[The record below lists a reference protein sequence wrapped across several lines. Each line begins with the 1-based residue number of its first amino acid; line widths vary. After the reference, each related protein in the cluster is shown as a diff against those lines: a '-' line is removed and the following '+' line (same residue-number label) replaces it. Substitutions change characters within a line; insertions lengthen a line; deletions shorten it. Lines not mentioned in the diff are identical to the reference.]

1 MPSKHPGAALAV
13 ALATLVGV
21 AAAPAALTAQAAPA
35 ALKAENAQPAAT
47 DTTTEAAAPAPSEP
61 PAAMSHTDA
70 SAAGGILERETLVAA
85 VLAQNPGVEAAR
97 QALAA
102 ARERVPQATALE
114 DPMASYSLA
123 PLSIASDDVAFGQV
137 LEARQRLPFPGK
149 LRLRGEAARAAADAA
164 EADLEAVRLELA
176 TAASVLYDDHYLV
189 HRALAIIAEHV
200 RLLEDFQRIATARYA
215 AGLAPQHAPIQAEVE
230 LAHLAH
236 RQMTLQ
242 TEREIVAARINALL
256 HRPPD
261 AVLGPPVE
269 RLAESEPTAVPPGA
283 LVAAAVAARP
293 ELARLAAE
301 RTARETVI
309 ELRELDRYPDFEA
322 MASYSSMWME
332 TDHRWMVGVGV
343 NVPLQRGRIRAGVA
357 EARAEAARLES
368 ESERLADEVGA
379 EVAVAAARL
388 RETQHILI
396 LYHSRL
402 IPAAHDQVRAALAG
416 FETGQGSFL
425 DLIEAER
432 NQRSVELEYEETLAD
447 SYRRR
452 AELARALGT
461 WPLPAGPPADEGDPR

>member
-13 ALATLVGV
+13 ALAALAGAV
-21 AAAPAALTAQAAPA
+21 AAPAALIAQAAPAALTAQDAP
-35 ALKAENAQPAAT
+35 PVAT
-47 DTTTEAAAPAPSEP
+47 GTTTELAAPAPSEP
-61 PAAMSHTDA
+61 PAAMGHTDA
-70 SAAGGILERETLVAA
+70 SAAGDRLERETLIAA
-85 VLAQNPGVEAAR
+85 VLALNPGVEAAR

-123 PLSIASDDVAFGQV
+123 PLSIASDDVPFGQV

-149 LRLRGEAARAAADAA
+149 LRLRGEAAQAEAEAA
-164 EADLEAVRLELA
+164 EADLATVRLELA
-176 TAASVLYDDHYLV
+176 VAASVLYDDYYLV
-189 HRALAIIAEHV
+189 HRALAITAEHV

-236 RQMTLQ
+236 RQMSLETD
-242 TEREIVAARINALL
+242 REVVAARLNALL

-261 AVLGPPVE
+261 AALGPPVE
-269 RLAESEPTAVPPGA
+269 RLPEPEPTAVPPGD
-283 LVAAAVAARP
+283 LVAAAVASRP
-293 ELARLAAE
+293 ELIRLAAE
-301 RTARETVI
+301 RGAREAVI

-322 MASYSSMWME
+322 MASYSSMWMDTE
-332 TDHRWMVGVGV
+332 HQWMVGVGV

-368 ESERLADEVGA
+368 ESARLTDEIGA
-379 EVAVAAARL
+379 EVAAAAARL
-388 RETQHILI
+388 RETQHILV

-432 NQRSVELEYEETLAD
+432 NQR
-447 SYRRR
+447 
-452 AELARALGT
+452 
-461 WPLPAGPPADEGDPR
+461 

>member
-13 ALATLVGV
+13 ALATLAG
-21 AAAPAALTAQAAPA
+21 ATAAPAALMAEAAP
-35 ALKAENAQPAAT
+35 PAAAG
-47 DTTTEAAAPAPSEP
+47 TTTELAAPAPSEP

-70 SAAGGILERETLVAA
+70 SAAGDRLERETLIEA
-85 VLAQNPGVEAAR
+85 VLALNPGVEAAR

-123 PLSIASDDVAFGQV
+123 PLSVASDDVPFGQV

-149 LRLRGEAARAAADAA
+149 LRLRGEAAQAEAEAA
-164 EADLEAVRLELA
+164 EADLAAVRLELA
-176 TAASVLYDDHYLV
+176 VTASVLYDDYYLV
-189 HRALAIIAEHV
+189 HRALAITAEHV

-236 RQMTLQ
+236 RQMTLE
-242 TEREIVAARINALL
+242 TDREVVAARLNALL

-261 AVLGPPVE
+261 AALGPPVE
-269 RLAESEPTAVPPGA
+269 RLPEPEPTAVPPGD

-293 ELARLAAE
+293 ELSRLAAE
-301 RTARETVI
+301 RAAREAVI
-309 ELRELDRYPDFEA
+309 DLRELDRYPDFEA
-322 MASYSSMWME
+322 MASYSSMWMD
-332 TDHRWMVGVGV
+332 TDHRLMVGVAV

-368 ESERLADEVGA
+368 ESTRMTDEVGA

-388 RETQHILI
+388 RETQHILV

-432 NQRSVELEYEETLAD
+432 NQRTVELEYEETLAD

-461 WPLPAGPPADEGDPR
+461 WPPAAGPPADQGGAP

>member
-13 ALATLVGV
+13 ALAALVGA
-21 AAAPAALTAQAAPA
+21 AAAPADLTAR
-35 ALKAENAQPAAT
+35 E
-47 DTTTEAAAPAPSEP
+47 AAPAPAGATTQTADPAPAEP
-61 PAAMSHTDA
+61 LAAMGHTDA
-70 SAAGGILERETLVAA
+70 SAAGDRLERETLVEA
-85 VLAQNPGVEAAR
+85 VLAWNPGVEAAR

-123 PLSIASDDVAFGQV
+123 PLSIASDDVPFGQV

-149 LRLRGEAARAAADAA
+149 LRLRGEAAQAEAEAA
-164 EADLEAVRLELA
+164 EADLATVRLELA
-176 TAASVLYDDHYLV
+176 VAASVLYDDYYLV
-189 HRALAIIAEHV
+189 HRALAITAEHV
-200 RLLEDFQRIATARYA
+200 RLLADFQRIATARYA
-215 AGLAPQHAPIQAEVE
+215 AGLAPQQAPIQAEVE

-236 RQMTLQ
+236 RQVALAID
-242 TEREIVAARINALL
+242 REVVAARLNALL

-261 AVLGPPVE
+261 AALGPPVE
-269 RLAESEPTAVPPGA
+269 RLPVPDAADVPPGD
-283 LVAAAVAARP
+283 LVAVAIAARP

-301 RTARETVI
+301 REAREAVV

-322 MASYSSMWME
+322 MASYNSMWMD

-357 EARAEAARLES
+357 EARAEGARLES
-368 ESERLADEVGA
+368 ESARLTDEIGA
-379 EVAVAAARL
+379 EVAAAAARL
-388 RETQHILI
+388 RESEHILV

-432 NQRSVELEYEETLAD
+432 NQRTVELEYEETLAD

-461 WPLPAGPPADEGDPR
+461 WPPPAGPPADEGDPR